1 MTTFELYLEAFK
13 KLEKLFFSDR
23 EKYDNFGILLGQM
36 SPYIFSNTYSADPAW
51 LIDFSRK
58 LQSKNKAKPTVQD
71 ALDVIY
77 ELILDY
83 NDETYNIKNFVDDY
97 KKLYEL

>member
-51 LIDFSRK
+51 FIDFSKK
-58 LQSKNKAKPTVQD
+58 LKSRNKTNPTVQD
-71 ALDVIY
+71 GLDVIY
-77 ELILDY
+77 
-83 NDETYNIKNFVDDY
+83 
-97 KKLYEL
+97 

>member
-1 MTTFELYLEAFK
+1 M
-13 KLEKLFFSDR
+13 
-23 EKYDNFGILLGQM
+23 G
-36 SPYIFSNTYSADPAW
+36 PYIFSNTYSADPAW